1 MSLCDALC
9 VIHHDTS
16 KSWKGFSGIRQLF
29 SSHLFVHD
37 KAGNQTALPLL
48 AGPDMFRLLKVCS
61 SSSKPLSGCA
71 AKSEH
76 KLEWRNDLHPFI
88 VKELGPCELE
98 WQGILPCPSNF
109 PKS

>member
-1 MSLCDALC
+1 M
-9 VIHHDTS
+9 IH
-16 KSWKGFSGIRQLF
+16 R
-29 SSHLFVHD
+29 
-37 KAGNQTALPLL
+37 KAGKDFLEYDSCLAAICLSMTRLETRLLLPLL